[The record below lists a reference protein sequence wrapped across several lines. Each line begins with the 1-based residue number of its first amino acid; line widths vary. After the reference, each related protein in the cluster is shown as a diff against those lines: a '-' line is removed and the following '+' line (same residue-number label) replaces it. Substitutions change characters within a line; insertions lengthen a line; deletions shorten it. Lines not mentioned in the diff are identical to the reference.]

1 MAVLVKIVNRGM
13 SLATYDEIAPRL
25 IPELKRQAGFHVHLC
40 SAIDDGLVVSEVW
53 DSAEQQQAWF
63 EKYVRPNIPP
73 EGRPEIEV
81 VELHNVVTK

>member
-40 SAIDDGLVVSEVW
+40 SAIADGLVVSEVW